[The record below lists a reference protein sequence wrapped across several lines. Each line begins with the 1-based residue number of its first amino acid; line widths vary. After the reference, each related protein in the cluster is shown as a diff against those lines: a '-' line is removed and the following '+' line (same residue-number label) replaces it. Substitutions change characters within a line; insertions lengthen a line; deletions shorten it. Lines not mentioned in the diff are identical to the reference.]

1 MSWPDVEGA
10 MKDYLATN
18 VASAKGVYLGVPE
31 GALDDSA
38 DTKMFPMITVQR
50 VGGGQDPSEAD
61 VDLALIQ
68 LMVIGRKRGAQGCW
82 DCTAETRS
90 VLAAIRGNTTL
101 RADVVAYGAEVSSV
115 LYTPDVDGRPRY
127 AITTEVVAAAV

>member
-31 GALDDSA
+31 GALNNPS
-38 DTKMFPMITVQR
+38 MFPMIVVQR
-50 VGGGQDPSEAD
+50 VGGGQDPSEALID
-61 VDLALIQ
+61 RPLIQ
-68 LMVIGRKRGAQGCW
+68 LMVIGKGRDNAGCW
-82 DCTAETRS
+82 NCASETRD

-101 RADVVAYGAEVSSV
+101 RTDVVAYGAEVESV

-127 AITTEVVAAAV
+127 AITTQVVAIAA